1 MNSLSPPRPSARGAC
16 VALLLAAHLLGL
28 PAYLQAQNAQGD
40 PTTAQRLVDLG
51 EAESAIAI
59 LDPWLKKHPKDA
71 EALLLRSTARFM
83 LGEIS
88 RGTRDLDRSLKLDP
102 GNRKAWLN
110 RAALEL
116 SNEKYS
122 AALEAFTRAEALDP
136 EAPENS
142 LNIGAALLLL
152 DRFDEAESRFRDYL
166 ARHPSDPEARYLVA
180 SNYAMRGFAGPAV
193 ANLKRAIAI
202 NEKMRRRA
210 RTDPNFGPLE
220 DAPSYRQLLETDS
233 YRMPN
238 GSRVMSE
245 RFDAPFGADERLV
258 LDAVISS
265 LQLQGR
271 PFDPQVEVASRWAL
285 VWSDLRIKV
294 AADGAGGTLVELS
307 VPPGKLSTARWQ
319 ARTSELLRG
328 IRVQLHA
335 RGRRLSRPNR

>member
-1 MNSLSPPRPSARGAC
+1 MSSLKPSPLTRGFGAGLALA
-16 VALLLAAHLLGL
+16 ALLCAFPARL
-28 PAYLQAQNAQGD
+28 PAQSAQAD
-40 PTTAQRLVDLG
+40 PAAAQRLVDLG

-59 LDPWLKKHPKDA
+59 LDRWLKKHPKDA

-102 GNRKAWLN
+102 GNRQAWLN

-116 SNEKYS
+116 SDGDHT
-122 AALEAFTRAEALDP
+122 AALESFGRAEKLDP
-136 EAPENS
+136 QAPENS
-142 LNIGAALLLL
+142 LNIGAVLLLL
-152 DRFDEAESRFRDYL
+152 DRFDEAERRFRDYL
-166 ARHPSDPEARYLVA
+166 ARHPADPEARYLVA

-193 ANLKRAIAI
+193 ANLKRAIAM

-220 DAPSYRQLLETDS
+220 SAETYRELLETDS
-233 YRMPN
+233 YRRPK
-238 GSRVMSE
+238 GSRTMTE
-245 RFDAPFGADERLV
+245 RFDTPFGADQRLV

-294 AADGAGGTLVELS
+294 AADGAGGTVVELAA
-307 VPPGKLSTARWQ
+307 PPGRLSTAQWQ
-319 ARTSELLRG
+319 ARTAELLRG
-328 IRVQLHA
+328 ITVQLHA
-335 RGRRLSRPNR
+335 RGRRLSIPDR